1 MRARQVRL
9 HDIHGRGDQDVAAEG
24 EDDGR
29 GVQRPQATERQER
42 EVEIEHRKGEFERD
56 PQPDRESGDPPE
68 HRRHGG
74 ELHRA
79 HIVVRLA
86 VDGQRRG
93 FRRAL
98 EIAIHDRKDRR
109 HASGGEQVGMER
121 VFRRVG
127 LGRDHNRKDGEDA
140 EGSGGAAL
148 AEGHVFCLCV
158 RLGHWSPQEID
169 EKSTRNRRADVF
181 DEAMTLST
189 RVRLHP

>member
-1 MRARQVRL
+1 ME
-9 HDIHGRGDQDVAAEG
+9 VAIRTLPPNAKI
-24 EDDGR
+24 DGR
-29 GVQRPQATERQER
+29 SVQRAQATERKER

-93 FRRAL
+93 FRRAF
-98 EIAIHDRKDRR
+98 EIAVHDRKDRR
-109 HASGGEQVGMER
+109 NAAGGEQVGVER

-140 EGSGGAAL
+140 ESSGGAAL

-169 EKSTRNRRADVF
+169 EKSTRNPRADVF